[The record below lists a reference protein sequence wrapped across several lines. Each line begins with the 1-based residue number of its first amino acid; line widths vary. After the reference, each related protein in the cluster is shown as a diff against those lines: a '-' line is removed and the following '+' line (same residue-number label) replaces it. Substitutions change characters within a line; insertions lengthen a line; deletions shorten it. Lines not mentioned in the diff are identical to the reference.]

1 MERVF
6 RAIAVTICGWI
17 YPLIPPLYEVFYDL
31 AGARY
36 FTDSTMNDLASNL
49 YILVSVVMLF
59 TFAVQLIKAIVNP
72 DLLTDKQKGMGNVF
86 KRSIIAMILIVGVP
100 IAFNEIYKMQGQ
112 VLENHLIEKIVVGF
126 NSGDTKPGD
135 TNVGQV
141 LAASTIVDL
150 LYPVEGAST
159 ISSNLPTYYNDM
171 ITKDIK
177 NIDKVGLYINERYS
191 PSGDEITDDDPYVF
205 EFKPLVAIVAGALV
219 LYFMVIFSMD
229 MGVRLLKLA
238 LLELT
243 APISIMAY
251 IYGGDDNLKRWTKEV
266 GTTFLEVYVKIGIIA
281 FIIFILNNID
291 SFGTRIQS
299 NHPWMIKL
307 FILIGLFTLAGKLPE
322 LIKMLFGITYTPKG
336 GIGGRLGAM
345 VGPVGNI
352 AQGAWNRMRNPIA
365 AATTVAAGVGAA
377 GAHLAAAGRSAIN
390 RGREVSDRI
399 GQRTGHQGIGRAL
412 GTAAGLLRFGGGAV
426 GSLGAGYRGV
436 RSGNLNEIGNA
447 STRYNQ
453 THPEGSTF
461 LGRTA
466 DAATSALGFGTAQER
481 HDRRATSY
489 DMFVDQ
495 NGNYFATA
503 GAGRNAIRLNQEQ
516 LDAQRNIYNNIQAR
530 RTAIRDA
537 ATHSLERENSDLR
550 TTIQGTTGNYHQLS
564 DALNNLRNSGPQRG
578 NYTSDAAYRAALT
591 AHQNQ
596 INAFENSL
604 RAWHDGM
611 RDAIV
616 DNTIQGTGAVDTNGA
631 QIDITGSRDGNLII
645 NSSTVLNQTLRD
657 HHITDQNGTVIT
669 AANDTIT
676 LNNLNTLADNQ
687 IGLFDTMQQTQEQR
701 NIQEQRSDTGRR
713 RQANDQA
720 YHAGHDN
727 RNRNN

>member
-159 ISSNLPTYYNDM
+159 TSSNLPTYYNDM

-291 SFGTRIQS
+291 SFGTRVQS
-299 NHPWMIKL
+299 NHPWMIKI

-345 VGPVGNI
+345 VGPVGKI
-352 AQGAWNRMRNPIA
+352 AQGGWDKVKKG
-365 AATTVAAGVGAA
+365 ATTVGLTAA
-377 GAHLAAAGRSAIN
+377 GAGAAVGVLGVPGAI
-390 RGREVSDRI
+390 GAA
-399 GQRTGHQGIGRAL
+399 TGIGLAHH
-412 GTAAGLLRFGGGAV
+412 GWNKGFK
-426 GSLGAGYRGV
+426 SLGARAGKDTGVGRGL
-436 RSGNLNEIGNA
+436 RAAGAFLGSGNPIKGAQAAVNTFKDVESDSGKQRQFERQQADLNKLKNTSKNQLTTAANSAGTGIKFTDTTNPDGSISHKLDSSMKRADA
-447 STRYNQ
+447 STANYEKLVDNLNLSTQQKVALQSYNKAENKYMIANK
-453 THPEGSTF
+453 HKES
-461 LGRTA
+461 A
-466 DAATSALGFGTAQER
+466 DGLEQYLNNAINAAASDYQKQKLLNFKAQM
-481 HDRRATSY
+481 DRGTSY
-489 DMFVDQ
+489 SLSSAAHDLSGVDH
-495 NGNYFATA
+495 TV
-503 GAGRNAIRLNQEQ
+503 
-516 LDAQRNIYNNIQAR
+516 
-530 RTAIRDA
+530 
-537 ATHSLERENSDLR
+537 S
-550 TTIQGTTGNYHQLS
+550 
-564 DALNNLRNSGPQRG
+564 
-578 NYTSDAAYRAALT
+578 
-591 AHQNQ
+591 NQ
-596 INAFENSL
+596 IQNYLKDMGATVSSTVSNFSVKGDVL
-604 RAWHDGM
+604 SAQTALDS
-611 RDAIV
+611 ATKLL
-616 DNTIQGTGAVDTNGA
+616 DNTIEAASSDSTKQ
-631 QIDITGSRDGNLII
+631 LIKQAKAD
-645 NSSTVLNQTLRD
+645 SKALNKKNT
-657 HHITDQNGTVIT
+657 
-669 AANDTIT
+669 DTI
-676 LNNLNTLADNQ
+676 
-687 IGLFDTMQQTQEQR
+687 
-701 NIQEQRSDTGRR
+701 
-713 RQANDQA
+713 
-720 YHAGHDN
+720 
-727 RNRNN
+727 

>member
-159 ISSNLPTYYNDM
+159 TSSNLPTYYNDM

-291 SFGTRIQS
+291 SFGTKVQS

-345 VGPVGNI
+345 VGPVGKI
-352 AQGAWNRMRNPIA
+352 AQGGWDKVKKGAG
-365 AATTVAAGVGAA
+365 TVALGVGGVGAA
-377 GAHLAAAGRSAIN
+377 VGALGVPGAIGAG
-390 RGREVSDRI
+390 V
-399 GQRTGHQGIGRAL
+399 GIGLAHH
-412 GTAAGLLRFGGGAV
+412 GWNKGFK
-426 GSLGAGYRGV
+426 SLGARAGKDTAVGRGL
-436 RSGNLNEIGNA
+436 RATGAFLGSGNPIKGSQEARKILNESPTGKQIKAQRAVQQKQQMQKQFDSAVGLQTDGKLVTQDMASARAGVATFQSMVDGDTMLNRNEKLALDTKFKADNYNSVVQKLNSQGTKIKEIMNREREMTTDQATRNRIDDLSRAFTMGNL
-447 STRYNQ
+447 S
-453 THPEGSTF
+453 G
-461 LGRTA
+461 
-466 DAATSALGFGTAQER
+466 
-481 HDRRATSY
+481 
-489 DMFVDQ
+489 
-495 NGNYFATA
+495 
-503 GAGRNAIRLNQEQ
+503 EQ
-516 LDAQRNIYNNIQAR
+516 LA
-530 RTAIRDA
+530 
-537 ATHSLERENSDLR
+537 
-550 TTIQGTTGNYHQLS
+550 GK
-564 DALNNLRNSGPQRG
+564 
-578 NYTSDAAYRAALT
+578 LT
-591 AHQNQ
+591 EMANKNQ
-596 INAFENSL
+596 ISHAAKDSILNEL
-604 RAWHDGM
+604 KGM
-611 RDAIV
+611 RETIRNNSTTQALSLNEKGEVCSLGDLITNTDSTGMSFNLNKLGAEANKSELNATTVQQQYDAIKQNATD
-616 DNTIQGTGAVDTNGA
+616 DN
-631 QIDITGSRDGNLII
+631 
-645 NSSTVLNQTLRD
+645 
-657 HHITDQNGTVIT
+657 QNRMSAYENT
-669 AANDTIT
+669 AKS
-676 LNNLNTLADNQ
+676 LNT
-687 IGLFDTMQQTQEQR
+687 EY
-701 NIQEQRSDTGRR
+701 
-713 RQANDQA
+713 ANMSKKIKK
-720 YHAGHDN
+720 
-727 RNRNN
+727 